1 MESVIAMTNT
11 QLESVNEGT
20 GTQLPY
26 LPDSQSLISPPINP
40 VVLLWVVLLGLP
52 GVLLFL
58 ILTKHF

>member
-1 MESVIAMTNT
+1 MTNT